1 MSNKFNHE
9 DSIMY
14 LDGEYM
20 HSSKANISIAN
31 TGFMYGLAVFT
42 GMRAFKNP
50 ETNNLNLF
58 RPQAHFER
66 MKFSCKTLRYH
77 NFQKNYSQAQFV
89 EIIKELIIRNDIK
102 DDVYIRVT
110 NFTKDNK
117 VTPKFVGY
125 EDSLSIF
132 LYPLGDYIPTG
143 GMKCKV
149 SSWSRT
155 RDNSIPARCK
165 INGLYVNSAFAKTEA
180 LLDGYDEALF
190 LNERGHV
197 IEGSAENFF
206 MVRDGVLITPPVTD
220 EILEGITRASILEIA
235 KDKGITCLE
244 RSIAR
249 SELMKADEIFL
260 TGTGAKVCPVTE
272 VDKYPVGSG
281 TVGPISKLLQ
291 DSYLSAARGELVEYR
306 HWVEEIE
313 IVGSI

>member
-1 MSNKFNHE
+1 MVSKFNHE
-9 DSIMY
+9 DSIMF
-14 LDGEYM
+14 LDGEYV
-20 HSSKANISIAN
+20 HSEESKISVAN

-42 GMRAFKNP
+42 GMRAFKNQQSG
-50 ETNNLNLF
+50 NLNIF
-58 RPQAHFER
+58 RVQSHFER
-66 MKFSCKTLRYH
+66 MRYSCKTLRYE
-77 NFQKNYSQAQFV
+77 NFQKRYSQAQFL
-89 EIIKELIIRNDIK
+89 EIIKELIVKNSIV

-117 VTPKFVGY
+117 VTPKCVGY
-125 EDSLSIF
+125 TDALSIF
-132 LYPLGDYIPTG
+132 LYPLGDYVPTG
-143 GMKCKV
+143 GMRCKV
-149 SSWSRT
+149 SSWTRA
-155 RDNSIPARCK
+155 RDNALPARCK
-165 INGLYVNSAFAKTEA
+165 INGLYVNSALAKTEA

-220 EILEGITRASILEIA
+220 EILEGITRDSILTIA
-235 KDKGITCLE
+235 KDKGIPTVE

-272 VDKYPVGSG
+272 VDKYPIGTG

-291 DSYLSAARGELVEYR
+291 DSYQSAARGELPEYR
-306 HWVEEIE
+306 HWIEEVE
-313 IVGSI
+313 IVA

>member
-1 MSNKFNHE
+1 MTGTYDHE
-9 DSIMY
+9 NSIMF
-14 LDGEYM
+14 LDGEYI
-20 HSSKANISIAN
+20 SSNEAKISVSN

-42 GMRAFKNP
+42 GMRAFKNAN
-50 ETNNLNLF
+50 TGNLNIF
-58 RPQAHFER
+58 RSQAHFER
-66 MKFSCKTLRYH
+66 MKYSCKTLRYQ
-77 NFQKNYSQAQFV
+77 NFQKRYSQAQFLQ
-89 EIIKELIIRNDIK
+89 IIKELIVRNSIV

-117 VTPKFVGY
+117 VTPKCVGY

-132 LYPLGDYIPTG
+132 LYPLGDYVPTG

-149 SSWSRT
+149 SSWTRA
-155 RDNSIPARCK
+155 RDNALPARCK
-165 INGLYVNSAFAKTEA
+165 INGLYVNSALAKTEA

-190 LNERGHV
+190 LNDKGHV

-206 MVRDGVLITPPVTD
+206 MVRDGVLITPPVND
-220 EILEGITRASILEIA
+220 EILEGITRDSVLTIA
-235 KDKGITCLE
+235 RDKGIPCLE

-260 TGTGAKVCPVTE
+260 TGTGAKVCPVVE
-272 VDKYPVGSG
+272 VDKYSVGTG

-291 DSYLSAARGELVEYR
+291 DAYLSAARGELLEYK

-313 IVGSI
+313 IS